1 MQNNTE
7 NKIDASSTWAD
18 TVTSYFKPKILAM
31 LALGFASGLPFMM
44 YFSKLS
50 RWLTDAGVE
59 KSTIGFFYWIGLAY
73 ALKFLWAPV
82 VDRTRI
88 PYITR
93 KLGQRRSWMLIAV
106 LGTILGLVLIAS
118 WHIENGLGILIIGA
132 FVLTYSGATLDISVD
147 AWRIESAPN
156 DEQANMAAVY
166 QLGYRFA
173 IMAAG
178 FAMAGADVIGWNN
191 IYYLMAFLMALNIIV
206 IFYIKEPFHEKCV
219 EITGFKPAFKAN
231 VVDPYLSFIERY
243 GRWTLM
249 VLALVALYRLSDFT
263 MGVMTQPFY
272 ADIGYTKTQVGLIT
286 GTFGPW
292 PLIFGAFISGF
303 SCVKFG
309 LMRTLLAGAV
319 LTIITNGAFAWLAT
333 QTDASSMKL
342 LVTIGADNIAA
353 GFVGTVFIAYMSSLA
368 SRKFAATQYA
378 LLSSAYAL
386 VCKFIAGF
394 SGLIYEA
401 IGAQNFFLL
410 TATYGIPA
418 TVLIFI
424 VMAKAPDAAKGIK
437 IDDE

>member
-1 MQNNTE
+1 MQN
-7 NKIDASSTWAD
+7 KIETKPIKLVSWSD
-18 TVTSYFKPKILAM
+18 TITSYFKLKILAM

-50 RWLTDAGVE
+50 RWLADAGVE

-88 PYITR
+88 PFLTR

-106 LGTILGLVLIAS
+106 LGTIIGLALIAS
-118 WHIENGLGILIIGA
+118 WQVEAGLGILVIGA

-173 IMAAG
+173 MMAAG
-178 FAMAGADVIGWNN
+178 FAMAGTDIIGWNN
-191 IYYLMAFLMALNIIV
+191 IYYLMAVLMAFNIIV
-206 IFYIKEPFHEKCV
+206 IIYIREPFHEKRA
-219 EITGFKPAFKAN
+219 EIVGFNAAFKAN

-243 GRWTLM
+243 GKWTLM

-272 ADIGYTKTQVGLIT
+272 ADLGYTKTQVGLIT

-303 SCVKFG
+303 SCVRFG
-309 LMRTLLAGAV
+309 LMRTLIAGAV

-333 QTDASSMKL
+333 QTDTSSLKL
-342 LVTIGADNIAA
+342 LVTIGADNIAG

-394 SGLIYEA
+394 SGVVYEA
-401 IGAQNFFLL
+401 VGAQNFFLL
-410 TATYGIPA
+410 TASYGIPA
-418 TVLIFI
+418 IILIFI
-424 VMAKAPDAAKGIK
+424 IMAKAPDAAKGIASK
-437 IDDE
+437 DE